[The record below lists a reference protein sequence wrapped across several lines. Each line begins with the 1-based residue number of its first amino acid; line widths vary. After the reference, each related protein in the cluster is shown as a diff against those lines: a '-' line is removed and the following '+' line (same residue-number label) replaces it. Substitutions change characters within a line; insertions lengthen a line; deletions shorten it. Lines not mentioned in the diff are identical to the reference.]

1 MIKLDNDYMIDVD
14 SYNYTLIRDKHKKD
28 NKGKS
33 LTAAVGY
40 YGNLSGCL
48 KRYAEL
54 IAINQLQN
62 GDFSLEEAIK
72 IIDESNNKLIDML
85 NKRLPD
91 INKQIDSMLE
101 DDLK

>member
-1 MIKLDNDYMIDVD
+1 MIKLDNDYKIDVD
-14 SYNYTLIRDKHKKD
+14 SLNYTLIRDKHKKD
-28 NKGKS
+28 NKGKP

-72 IIDESNNKLIDML
+72 IIEESNNKLIDML